1 MIKILFITLGHLS
14 GGEFTIAFEFS
25 RRLSPEKYEVC
36 FLTSQKGEQYLVQND
51 MRYIT
56 LKQTESALIS
66 KDKKRNKEVAEAAI
80 EEFKPDYF
88 IISDVYTMWYA
99 YTWAGI
105 DLEFLRNFNI
115 PIGSIDS
122 YEFGST
128 DYVQDYYG
136 GYKAKL
142 PDFIDQCDFVVRYCP
157 INKIGEPTDKI
168 KYTYLF
174 DEIRELDDIRK
185 KEMKRKYGIRENDKV
200 VFMTN
205 SNWESLNVNRLPALS
220 NLIMWIPN
228 ILMKYI
234 YELEDVTNETI
245 TIVHVGPNRWD
256 LENNCSEII
265 QYKYFEFLRP
275 NEFDQLLSASDL
287 FLTTNII
294 SSSLIKAVYASIP
307 SMVFQNDRLVNF
319 ENMSNGLRKMP
330 EWYQNMAQN
339 VKIAFPFRLFPFGW
353 HKFLSTVLRDN
364 EYLGTFEQVNLFQR
378 NKVNKTLA
386 LYLNDQQLREK
397 LKSKQKA
404 YIKKILDLP
413 SPDNVME
420 SLRKM
425 EQDYE

>member
-36 FLTSQKGEQYLVQND
+36 FLTSQKGEQYLAQND
-51 MRYIT
+51 MRHIT
-56 LKQTESALIS
+56 LKQMESALIS
-66 KDKKRNKEVAEAAI
+66 EDKKRNKEIAGKAI

-99 YTWAGI
+99 YAWTGI
-105 DLEFLRNFNI
+105 DLEFLRNWGI

-136 GYKAKL
+136 GYKATL
-142 PDFIDQCDFVVRYCP
+142 SDFIDQCDFVIRYCP
-157 INKIGEPTDKI
+157 INKIGESTEKI

-174 DEIRELDDIRK
+174 DQVMELDDSMK
-185 KEMKRKYGIRENDKV
+185 KETKRKYGIRENDKV

-228 ILMKYI
+228 ILMNYI
-234 YELEDVTNETI
+234 YELEDATNETI
-245 TIVHVGPNRWD
+245 TIVHVGPTSWD
-256 LENNCSEII
+256 LENSCSEKI
-265 QYKYFEFLRP
+265 QYKYFEFLPP

-294 SSSLIKAVYASIP
+294 SSSLVKAVYASVP
-307 SMVFQNDRLVNF
+307 SVVLQNDKLINF
-319 ENMSNGLRKMP
+319 EKMSNGLKKMP
-330 EWYQNMAQN
+330 AWYQEMAQN
-339 VKIAFPFRLFPFGW
+339 VKIVFPFRLFPFGW
-353 HKFLSTVLRDN
+353 HKFLSTVLQDN
-364 EYLGTFEQVNLFQR
+364 EYLETFEQVNLFQR
-378 NKVNKTLA
+378 NKVKKTLA
-386 LYLNDQQLREK
+386 LYLNDPQIREE

-413 SPDNVME
+413 SSDNVME
-420 SLRKM
+420 SLRKQ
-425 EQDYE
+425 ELDYE